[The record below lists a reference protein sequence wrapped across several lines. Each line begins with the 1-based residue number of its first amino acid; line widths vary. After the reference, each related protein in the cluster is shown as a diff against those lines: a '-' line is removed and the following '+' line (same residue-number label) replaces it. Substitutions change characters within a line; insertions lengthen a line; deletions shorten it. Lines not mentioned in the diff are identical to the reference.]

1 VVLEL
6 TEEKAEKLV
15 ATVVEV
21 IDYIIQFSSCE
32 FSSLARQQQIDL
44 MLKDCENLNH
54 ILSNPVLPR
63 LLGIMLG
70 QKVVIWIFRN
80 FMLEDGHRVGKTKEA
95 FSKIYLVLEVKNQD
109 KKVVLGKIM
118 SLILAPMNAS
128 GMPNTCKLY
137 SN

>member
-32 FSSLARQQQIDL
+32 FSSLARQQQ
-44 MLKDCENLNH
+44 